1 MLVLEFFLQFFVLFE
16 NILGLQKAIQQ
27 KKKHLKEL
35 LWRFKEL
42 KQFYS
47 WLHAKVDVV
56 LTGRGM
62 PTVPPISPMLQ
73 NAYDILYF
81 C

>member
-1 MLVLEFFLQFFVLFE
+1 VCREPFNKQEKPLE
-16 NILGLQKAIQQ
+16 
-27 KKKHLKEL
+27 EL
-35 LWRFKEL
+35 LCCFKEL

-47 WLHAKVDVV
+47 WLHAEADVV
-56 LTGRGM
+56 LTERGM